1 MVMMMYVEESS
12 EYASKSFE
20 VNNQLAIANFIK
32 DYLNDPVNENALIPA
47 NLGLAAANV
56 ESQIKEY
63 NDLVLQRDRLR
74 AGSGDRNPMIVDL
87 NAAIAS
93 LRSAVLRS
101 IDNLITTLDLQAQKI
116 KSQEQQ
122 ILSRIAS
129 NSGQELELLSIE
141 RQQKVKESLYVFLLE
156 KREENELAALV
167 NVGNTRLIMN
177 PNGSPNPVAPNKM
190 MLLLAAVVLGC
201 GLPFAVIFMMRVLDT
216 TVKGKEDFGE
226 FSVPILAEIPLS
238 AKRNKLGFL
247 RNADRFNNA
256 NCRVIVEQGKRD
268 MMNEAFRVFRTNLD
282 MVIDKK
288 TGEAYVTMFTSFNP
302 NAGKTFVIQNIA
314 ASMALKGA
322 SVLMI
327 DLDLRKATLG
337 KALWI
342 RRSSLKS
349 EPRRFLKNSCWTA
362 SSQNRKSPSKWI
374 ISSKVFWHYRNH
386 RSKLTLR

>member
-1 MVMMMYVEESS
+1 MNVAKRYCSNLSVTLSNKESTVVVLSLEDNYPQRASDILSSLLDIYNEVWVMNKNRSARNTTDFINERLVIIEKELGGIEGELKNYKQDNKLTNVSALAQSYLEESS

-141 RQQKVKESLYVFLLE
+141 RQQKVKESLYVFLL
-156 KREENELAALV
+156 
-167 NVGNTRLIMN
+167 
-177 PNGSPNPVAPNKM
+177 
-190 MLLLAAVVLGC
+190 
-201 GLPFAVIFMMRVLDT
+201 
-216 TVKGKEDFGE
+216 
-226 FSVPILAEIPLS
+226 
-238 AKRNKLGFL
+238 
-247 RNADRFNNA
+247 A
-256 NCRVIVEQGKRD
+256 NCL
-268 MMNEAFRVFRTNLD
+268 EA
-282 MVIDKK
+282 M
-288 TGEAYVTMFTSFNP
+288 
-302 NAGKTFVIQNIA
+302 
-314 ASMALKGA
+314 
-322 SVLMI
+322 
-327 DLDLRKATLG
+327 
-337 KALWI
+337 
-342 RRSSLKS
+342 
-349 EPRRFLKNSCWTA
+349 
-362 SSQNRKSPSKWI
+362 
-374 ISSKVFWHYRNH
+374 
-386 RSKLTLR
+386 